1 MKNYRIIVAVVVKL
15 QFLSKAHWNWQVEQ
29 SRTAED
35 TIFRNLLRN
44 IFPKLALG
52 FISVILIVLMS
63 SISAFAEGKAPV
75 STEQKI
81 SIAVAANFI
90 SAFKELAADFETK
103 TRIKVEGTFSSTGNL
118 YSQITNGAPYDLSL
132 SADEERPAKLNKDG
146 IADKPF
152 IYAKGQAVLWSAN
165 KDFCKAA
172 TWQDALKN
180 DKIKKIAIANTQ
192 TAPYGAAAKKALEK
206 AGMWEPL
213 QRKLVNAQDI
223 AQSFQYASTFAV
235 DAGFCAMSATVS
247 PEGKKGC
254 FFAINEAPEIIQS
267 ACILKGT
274 TNRAAVEK
282 FVEFLNSP
290 DAKEIK
296 VKYGYH

>member
-1 MKNYRIIVAVVVKL
+1 MGSFFVTVYVICNIIEKMIRIITMKNYRIIVAL
-15 QFLSKAHWNWQVEQ
+15 
-29 SRTAED
+29 
-35 TIFRNLLRN
+35 
-44 IFPKLALG
+44 
-52 FISVILIVLMS
+52 ILIVLMS
-63 SISAFAEGKAPV
+63 SVTAFAGEI
-75 STEQKI
+75 I
-81 SIAVAANFI
+81 SVAAAANFI

-118 YSQITNGAPYDLSL
+118 YSQITNGAPYDLFL

-146 IADKPF
+146 AADTPF

-165 KDFCKAA
+165 NDFCKAA
-172 TWQDALKN
+172 TWQVALK
-180 DKIKKIAIANTQ
+180 KEQVKKIAIANPQ

-254 FFAINEAPEIIQS
+254 FFVINEAPEIIQS
-267 ACILKGT
+267 ACILKRT
-274 TNRAAVEK
+274 THRVVVEK